1 MSTKSSF
8 TSSKWFRLSA
18 SLSLAFVLALTFLLL
33 PIVAGSVIQ
42 VPVAPQLDSGSQA
55 VALPNWSKVDVPVP
69 FGADD
74 AFATTV
80 TDTVSGATITVTK
93 RVYTNPFKAEY
104 ASELMYVYQSNP
116 KNDPA
121 DALADRKDEVALFL
135 IEVESNMNVQGP
147 LTLTDVLDPNAAC
160 ATTNNGPDDTKVAA
174 SWGHNTTEC
183 KDDGQAEFK
192 FLTGGTAITAGQSM
206 VFGVGIRPKTKNV
219 SLDSRIDNH
228 TVSLQGPQL
237 NGGIKVDFNGLGVK
251 LTIKAPNWAIT
262 KTAEV
267 TAPGAGLSDGAVVTY
282 SLNPWNAGDYGL
294 FFDDTNPFTVQDVL
308 IKDYVIL
315 ETLSYTN
322 LKGAAGHYG
331 YFVEPIVSD
340 TNYITLTWVITADAG
355 STNVSPNSTQI
366 TGTETFSQQFGS
378 PITYSYRLAENHGL
392 RSGDVIRNQAKVWGG
407 ENALN
412 IGETFTDVY
421 YYEKDTVLTVTKLA
435 WDEVYAEE
443 DFAFTVTLEAS
454 GTKNGIA
461 NIYIEDDISELT
473 YTTFVDVQKVGGP
486 AGFDL
491 KGTLFADTLLLT
503 STGVLT
509 NHEVATFTL
518 NFKVDEYAP
527 PAYEITNTFSTIG
540 QVASDVVRA
549 GDYGVKGGRNP
560 YSYSNTTPLTAVT
573 WISATNDIHIT
584 KTVEP
589 AVVQPG
595 GLVTYTIHV
604 VNEGNGLATV
614 AISDSFGAEYENGT
628 GITFTSVETGFTFS
642 PVAFSGQE
650 EWNTTVELTKGTGVP
665 GATSAGYWWQI
676 QARAATTTNIDN
688 SYTNYVTAT
697 YFMSNT
703 KGADNVQTSTVDV
716 DIANSS
722 ISMTKV
728 ATYAADLSAVS
739 SRNADLREQIVYGYR
754 ISNTGSVTLENLELF
769 DDIMG
774 VITSVDTLTTT
785 TSLTP
790 DQAITVIYTYTL
802 DGADITDGTF
812 ITNTAWVT
820 GDILEDY
827 WASSAITTT
836 SFMTTAFITV
846 SASPVVSVM
855 KEVSA
860 WESEVYGVSKVFTQ
874 GGPFPSVGDIISY
887 TYWITNNN
895 SVGVLLENIT
905 DDRLTGSS
913 ALDVDGKD
921 DFGLGPNT
929 IMASSGYLTPLTVVT
944 YTRRVTLT
952 SADVD
957 FAVGKIIT
965 TTSPG
970 LIFKLAAVD
979 STPSRTL
986 TSTVGVLTNVFQIK
1000 TLMWEDK
1007 TTLNAISATAHV
1019 PLTYTAGFSIEK
1031 RVYLLDANGAR
1042 VKTGTG
1048 KVTDG
1053 TVSWM
1058 RTITSFTPTA
1068 GARLQYEVV
1077 ITNFGGITLTGEVTD
1092 TFYNVPTTEGIFTT
1106 NIKIPPRTTEI
1117 YTDQLKS
1124 VSGDNLGDLT
1134 LRPQWVI
1141 TNQWITHEYPALVNG
1156 ALITVPG
1163 SLTNTLTFK
1172 LLATDTV
1179 VANSYP
1185 SLYKS
1190 LDDNGFANTVGVD
1203 KTWLVTPT
1211 VDFTVTNVISL
1222 PITYTAGI
1230 TIHKAAYYDAA
1241 ATQIITQGAP
1251 APGVF
1256 FDDTYYYSYTVE
1268 NIGTV
1273 PISITAIDYFSNSQK
1288 TVLTRSIFPPSYTL
1302 GIDKILKE
1310 DHKLNVISP
1319 TLVDADLWGLA
1330 GTHPISADVPTGA
1343 FKALTN
1349 TIKVTSWVEHPA
1361 AHLVNAFTSTTVTNR
1376 SSAGLNYI
1384 TVTLQMSGGLLT
1396 IEKTPYLSRAD
1407 GSGWVKVVNGL
1418 PEDGG
1423 VAATIGDVI
1432 TYEIT
1437 LVNDATDPVVTAT
1450 LVDMHAGNLPSDGP
1464 AYLDILSVDLPCV
1477 GARDSFTITAKS
1489 IGSTEG
1495 ITCTFTT
1502 KPVTVTNMILLR
1514 AAIGYAGLG
1523 RVLGE
1528 AAPTEMITHLNFV
1541 TVSGWLSPSA
1551 VGIERQA
1558 ITAKSGTNDKGF
1570 TASLRLSFTNDIS
1583 ISKHAATAKNNI
1595 DDASGLL
1602 AVSVNEPIT
1611 YTYYI
1616 TNVGNVDQNYRSL
1629 LDTIDGLGREVHN
1642 TSTSPQAFNLSVLRA
1657 GQSVSYTEV
1666 YTPKAGDV
1674 AYAKGFSNYRL
1685 TNTVKAIYTPTIH
1698 VALVASHKSTTG
1710 IIAPVEAT
1718 AQAAVV
1724 LTSPASIDVKKTV
1737 VWGNPATTTI
1747 TSPARIGDVVTYT
1760 YVITNDGSVNFS
1772 SLARLEGGWP
1782 LEIEDDQLSS
1792 TELELEIND
1801 FFDDNDNGN
1810 GFQFP
1815 PTPHAKGVIKKE
1827 VVHTLDMDDFIAAN
1841 LDGDNAF
1848 LTNKVTVTGY
1858 VEPALATQLGGT
1870 AESVPVT
1877 ATVPLTYDMGI
1888 RVGKV
1893 VFAATDPVTVGNNV
1907 IYTYTI
1913 YNDGDFEASVML
1925 SDTFGSGH
1933 QELYGPYTVSAGINR
1948 NVTITVQ
1955 LLPKHFPDKSNTSS
1969 AQTISNTVLAIA
1981 TVPSISIIT
1990 GTYEATDTAEFQGI
2004 LNFSLD
2010 ISKTFSLVKAS
2021 GNTVADVAE
2030 VGDQLTYVFNME
2042 NTGTSSIT
2050 FDLDDQF
2057 FMDKF
2062 EKGRGTES
2070 VATSIHLDAGV
2081 STSRTQVITV
2091 ADNDIPYD
2099 TIALELRNQAHAKV
2113 KAIGG
2118 ADTPVITKS
2127 SNIVSVPLT
2136 YTLEPQIVKGVE
2148 GLDSNGRAQVGVP
2161 ITYTYRVLN
2170 LGKVTFDAIVTDDPL
2185 GLINSIEFRIEPGS
2199 SDNQQAIA
2207 RRIYTPTMFDLLLPN
2222 QTLYNTGTVVVTRAT
2237 VSAEAD
2243 SNVVDVIIAI
2253 DSALAI
2259 TKTAN
2264 VTTAAPGDSV
2274 TYNIEVENAGT
2285 LPLVSV
2291 TVQDPML
2298 GTDETIASLTPGQS
2312 QSFEVVDYV
2321 IPADTAAGSYINTA
2335 TATGY
2340 VEINGQ
2346 QLPLPAI
2353 ATDSWTID
2361 VVDTGVVT
2369 LTVNKTASPSSG
2381 TPVISGTPIVYTI
2394 MVTNIGTAD
2403 ATGVQVVDTLPDG
2416 LTLNASD
2423 SLTIGNLAKG
2433 ANQSVVITA
2442 MVTTDV
2448 SGTLLIN
2455 SATAN
2460 DDGSA
2465 TGTSNTVTHT
2475 VVTVLPI
2482 AANIVVVK
2490 SVDRAG
2496 THTPLE
2502 VGDTLT
2508 FTIIAT
2514 NTGNGV
2520 ANNVVITDA
2529 LSADLGVVSVTPDT
2543 ATTTDNTV
2551 VLNAGSM
2558 EPDVTKPV
2566 EVTIVATVTANAVG
2580 KTSIANT
2587 ANLSFVDPTTG
2598 GKMSTNG
2605 QVTVPADPDDLTVTV
2620 PPIKESLYLPII
2632 LRQPASTTPT
2642 DTPTPKPTATS
2653 APGQPDLESSMT
2665 IENGKVQVQITN
2677 VGGAD
2682 VTNET
2687 GFWVEAYIFETE
2699 PADGV
2704 KMAIGQAGPSG
2715 GGRWET
2721 QVKNGVKYGIAW
2733 QITPEILTALTGK
2746 RSIAPNQ
2753 IITLVMDADGTNVVY
2768 DKAVSSDDL
2777 PATLSSGMFVISY
2790 VDSYTKVPQDG
2801 WAILEADET
2810 DNANEITV
2818 P

>member
-80 TDTVSGATITVTK
+80 TDTVSGLTITVTK

-135 IEVESNMNVQGP
+135 IEVESNKDVPGP

-331 YFVEPIVSD
+331 YVVEPVVSD
-340 TNYITLTWVITADAG
+340 TRYITLTWVITADAK
-355 STNVSPNSTQI
+355 STNISPNSTQI
-366 TGTETFSQQFGS
+366 TGTESFSNQFGG
-378 PITYSYRLAENHGL
+378 PIIYSYRLAENPSL
-392 RSGDVIRNQAKVWGG
+392 RSGDIIRNQAKVWGG

-435 WDEVYAEE
+435 WDEVYAGK

-454 GTKNGIA
+454 GTKAGLA

-473 YTTFVDVQKVGGP
+473 YTTFVDVQRVGGP

-491 KGTLFADTLLLT
+491 NGTLDSDTLTLT

-518 NFKVDEYAP
+518 NFKVDDYAP
-527 PAYEITNTFSTIG
+527 PAYDITNTFSTIG

-549 GDYGVKGGRNP
+549 GDYGVKGGRNS

-614 AISDSFGAEYENGT
+614 AIADEIKLKKTGQ

-676 QARAATTTNIDN
+676 QARAATTTDIDN

-703 KGADNVQTSTVDV
+703 EGAGNVKTSTVDV

-728 ATYAADLSAVS
+728 ATYAADSSAVS

-754 ISNTGSVTLENLELF
+754 ISNTGSVALENLELF

-774 VITSVDTLTTT
+774 VITNVDTLTTT

-802 DGADITDGTF
+802 DGSDITDGTF

-820 GDILEDY
+820 GDIPEKY
-827 WASSAITTT
+827 QASSAITTT
-836 SFMTTAFITV
+836 SFMTTAVVTV
-846 SASPVVSVM
+846 SSIQAITL
-855 KEVSA
+855 
-860 WESEVYGVSKVFTQ
+860 SKVVTWANST
-874 GGPFPSVGDIISY
+874 GIYTPTVGDAVTY
-887 TYWITNNN
+887 TFSITNLYHYPV
-895 SVGVLLENIT
+895 SLDSFT
-905 DDRLTGSS
+905 DEY
-913 ALDVDGKD
+913 VDGDSFTTLTKENFKLPKGD
-921 DFGLGPNT
+921 GAIVGSNT
-929 IMASSGYLTPLTVVT
+929 GILTPLTVVT
-944 YTRRVTLT
+944 HQQRITLSEAMLNKAGWSSGVTT
-952 SADVD
+952 A
-957 FAVGKIIT
+957 
-965 TTSPG
+965 P
-970 LIFKLAAVD
+970 
-979 STPSRTL
+979 
-986 TSTVGVLTNVFQIK
+986 LTNVFNIGAVLFIIDGK
-1000 TLMWEDK
+1000 TQGFTDTIEVQEILP
-1007 TTLNAISATAHV
+1007 V
-1019 PLTYTAGFSIEK
+1019 TYTAGFSIEK
-1031 RVYLLDANGAR
+1031 RVYWLDA
-1042 VKTGTG
+1042 
-1048 KVTDG
+1048 DG
-1053 TVSWM
+1053 TTWNLGEGTTKTVGSDVIN
-1058 RTITSFTPTA
+1058 TITSFAPTA
-1068 GARLQYEVV
+1068 GARLQYQVV
-1077 ITNFGGITLTGEVTD
+1077 ITNLGGITLTGEVTD
-1092 TFYNVPTTEGIFTT
+1092 TFYNVPTKEGIFTYT
-1106 NIKIPPRTTEI
+1106 NINVPPRKTET
-1117 YTDQLKS
+1117 YTSQLTS

-1156 ALITVPG
+1156 ALIVVTG

-1190 LDDNGFANTVGVD
+1190 LDDNGFANTVGN
-1203 KTWLVTPT
+1203 TWLVTPT

-1256 FDDTYYYSYTVE
+1256 FGDTYYYSYTVE

-1273 PISITAIDYFSNSQK
+1273 PISITAIDYFHNGF
-1288 TVLTRSIFPPSYTL
+1288 TTTGLITTAVITRGVFPPSYTL
-1302 GIDKILKE
+1302 GID
-1310 DHKLNVISP
+1310 HKLNVVSP
-1319 TLVDADLWGLA
+1319 TLVDAELWGLA
-1330 GTHPISADVPTGA
+1330 RTHPISANVKEGD

-1361 AHLVNAFTSTTVTNR
+1361 AHITKAAHTPMTVTNR

-1384 TVTLQMSGGLLT
+1384 TVTLQMSGGLLS

-1432 TYEIT
+1432 TYKIT
-1437 LVNDATDPVVTAT
+1437 LVNDATNAVVTAT

-1464 AYLDILSVDLPCV
+1464 AYLDILSVDSPCV

-1502 KPVTVTNMILLR
+1502 KPVTVTNLILLR

-1528 AAPTEMITHLNFV
+1528 SAPTEMITHLNFV
-1541 TVSGWLSPSA
+1541 TVSGWLSPSVA
-1551 VGIERQA
+1551 GIEPQTIA
-1558 ITAKSGTNDKGF
+1558 AKSGTNEGF

-1666 YTPKAGDV
+1666 YIPKAGDV

-1698 VALVASHKSTTG
+1698 VALVANHKSTTG
-1710 IIAPVEAT
+1710 IITPVEAT

-1737 VWGNPATTTI
+1737 VWGNPATTII

-1815 PTPHAKGVIKKE
+1815 PTPHAKGVITKD

-1948 NVTITVQ
+1948 NVTMTVQ

-2010 ISKTFSLVKAS
+2010 ITKTFSLVKAS

-2170 LGKVTFDAIVTDDPL
+2170 MGKVTFDAIVTDDPL

-2207 RRIYTPTMFDLLLPN
+2207 RRIYTPTMNDLLLPN

-2321 IPADTAAGSYINTA
+2321 IPADTAAGPYINTA

-2394 MVTNIGTAD
+2394 NVVNDGDLD

-2423 SLTIGNLAKG
+2423 SLAIGNLAKG

-2442 MVTTDV
+2442 TVTTDV

-2551 VLNAGSM
+2551 VLVVGSIEPNAAPT
-2558 EPDVTKPV
+2558 EI
-2566 EVTIVATVTANAVG
+2566 TIVATVTANAVG